1 MLWGRLLFRDWTVKT
16 KSTIS
21 ARVTVIKWKWY
32 KFLDGR
38 QWIISSGKV
47 QRTAIGH
54 RPDGFSMLRQPKKKR
69 TKGRKKVDSIK
80 ITIIIYAHL
89 STFLVIAHISQ
100 SAYKL
105 PTKRKSGAQS
115 RPISHHSLSPAL
127 SWKVVS
133 FVIWLRLCVFLCT
146 ELLGTKNSLEVIRTT
161 ISMLTIS
168 PGFLLR
174 LTGKFYP
181 VFILVVVVIH
191 AIHDM
196 QRNYKSRP
204 AAIIALY
211 SMYCIALYNTMA
223 FF

>member
-1 MLWGRLLFRDWTVKT
+1 MLWSRLLFKLLFRDWTVKT

-21 ARVTVIKWKWY
+21 ARATVIKWKLY

-47 QRTAIGH
+47 QQTAIGH

-69 TKGRKKVDSIK
+69 KKGRKKVDNIK
-80 ITIIIYAHL
+80 NKIIIYAHL
-89 STFLVIAHISQ
+89 STCLVIAHISQ

-127 SWKVVS
+127 NRKVVS

-146 ELLGTKNSLEVIRTT
+146 ELFGTKNSRSNTHDYINVVHFSWFFVAIDGEILSRFHPSRRRHPCNSWYVTQLNPGQRRWVHFIRCT
-161 ISMLTIS
+161 
-168 PGFLLR
+168 
-174 LTGKFYP
+174 
-181 VFILVVVVIH
+181 V
-191 AIHDM
+191 
-196 QRNYKSRP
+196 
-204 AAIIALY
+204 
-211 SMYCIALYNTMA
+211 
-223 FF
+223 